1 MTRQWSCPQVLS
13 ERCFQFYLESTSYV
27 VISGNSS
34 TDIRI
39 RDNDGIYTAAHPLSL
54 FVHVYTG
61 ADLGNCKGGFSGIID
76 CAHSVRKIFIATPTC
91 GDHAPCR

>member
-1 MTRQWSCPQVLS
+1 MECVNITIKDDKAVELSTGPFREMFSVL
-13 ERCFQFYLESTSYV
+13 LESTSYV

-39 RDNDGIYTAAHPLSL
+39 RDNDGL